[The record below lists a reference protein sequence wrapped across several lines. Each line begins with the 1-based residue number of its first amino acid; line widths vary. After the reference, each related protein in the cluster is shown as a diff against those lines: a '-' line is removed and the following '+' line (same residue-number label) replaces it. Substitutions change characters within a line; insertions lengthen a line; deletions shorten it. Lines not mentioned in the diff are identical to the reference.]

1 MEQGFAPADTVE
13 AGRPY
18 MVAGIARTAPVAM
31 LDGWKDATTPRVPAE
46 PTLRGEL
53 AARWARIAAF
63 EHASVAS
70 FARFTLDLLAVGA
83 PAELVVAAQKAG
95 GDEVRHARLC
105 FGLASAFEG
114 RPVGPGALRVPDEPG
129 RNTDLASLTA
139 ATVREGCV
147 AETLAALEIAA
158 AAEAARDPVVRD
170 VLQRIAADEATHS
183 ELAWRFVRWA
193 LGAGGPEVR
202 AAAAGAFGD
211 AERAWSM
218 GVASDDEA
226 ALEPW
231 GILGSAAR
239 RRVQAQGLADVVLP
253 AARLLLGEVEKAAP
267 EPNARA

>member
-129 RNTDLASLTA
+129 RKTDLASLTA